1 MTRHINSANLWDGMH
16 GGFRLNHRFL
26 GALCQ
31 GEGTI
36 YSQRCACAKKGTL
49 HEFLTQFKEGVRIL
63 HDILNLRFLEKS
75 DAFVKVPRRFLIGS
89 LPQNWKTPFYL
100 TVN

>member
-1 MTRHINSANLWDGMH
+1 MTQHINSANLWDGMH

-36 YSQRCACAKKGTL
+36 YSQLVPVPIGTL
-49 HEFLTQFKEGVRIL
+49 HEFFTQFEEGVRIL